1 MLPPTPWMSGM
12 AIQSPS
18 PPVQGTQSVSRAVA
32 LLRAVARDNEKGA
45 RLSGLARN
53 VGLNAVTARR
63 LLSVLV
69 HEGLLDFD
77 PHKKTYT
84 IGIALYHIGSAAKQF
99 EIRDRFRGTL
109 EKIAD
114 QTEDTVFL
122 FIRRG
127 NDAICIDRIE
137 GRFPIRALL
146 VDVGVSRPL
155 GLGASGLALIAFLP
169 PDEFQKVFSVN
180 LKQYNSF
187 PDLKPGTIMDLAKKS
202 IKRGYVVSES
212 LFWPGV
218 TAVSV
223 PVFDDQMDV
232 IAAVSV
238 TAISPRMTRNRQ
250 AEVARIIQ
258 NCLRQSDFRIYSK
271 VSFNQKGKGG

>member
-1 MLPPTPWMSGM
+1 MV
-12 AIQSPS
+12 IQKASS
-18 PPVQGTQSVSRAVA
+18 PVQGAQSVSRAVA
-32 LLRAVARDNEKGA
+32 LLRAVARSSEDGA
-45 RLSGLARN
+45 RLSNLARH
-53 VGLNAVTARR
+53 VGLHAVTARR

-69 HEGLLDFD
+69 HEGLLSFD
-77 PHKKTYT
+77 PQKKSYK

-99 EIRDRFRGTL
+99 EIRERFRSTL

-122 FIRRG
+122 FVRRG

-169 PDEFQKVFSVN
+169 RDQFKKIFAAN
-180 LKQYNSF
+180 LKQYKCFPNFNSE
-187 PDLKPGTIMDLAKKS
+187 TILELAKKS
-202 IKRGYVVSES
+202 FKRGYVVSES

-223 PVFDDQMDV
+223 PVFDENDNV

-238 TAISPRMTRNRQ
+238 TAISPRMSRSRQ
-250 AEVARIIQ
+250 REVASTIQ
-258 NCLRQSDFRIYSK
+258 NCLEQSDHRIH
-271 VSFNQKGKGG
+271 VRAFLNQNEEGG